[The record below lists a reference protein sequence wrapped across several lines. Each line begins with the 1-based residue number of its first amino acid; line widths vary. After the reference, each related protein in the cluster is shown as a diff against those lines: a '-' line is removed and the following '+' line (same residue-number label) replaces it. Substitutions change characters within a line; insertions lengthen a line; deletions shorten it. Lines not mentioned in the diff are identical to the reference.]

1 MKVAILH
8 GGTSTEAEVS
18 TRNAFH
24 VGKILGALGHKT
36 ELINYDRD
44 MLQKLCRDRPEA
56 AFVCVQGK
64 GHGDGTVQA
73 ILDFL
78 AIPYTGTRTVGA
90 AIINDK
96 IVSKELFEQAG
107 IPTPPW
113 QPLSAA
119 DYRTGNFDLSR
130 IGFPVVAKAP
140 SQGGGFG
147 IEFIKS
153 EKDMPKIKNVFSY
166 NDPVFIEKFICG
178 RFVTVGLL
186 RRNGVLETF
195 PTLEVV
201 SDPPLAK
208 TELDLFEG
216 RYSIRPVNL
225 PEYLNIEFA
234 SLSRRVFAATR
245 AKCYA
250 RVDFMLREEDGK
262 PYALEINAVPGLK
275 PESFYPHG
283 AALHGISENEL
294 IETILKDAVMQDFGI
309 EENRHV

>member
-1 MKVAILH
+1 MKVAIIH

-24 VGKILGALGHKT
+24 VRKILCALGHNA

-44 MLQKLCRDRPEA
+44 MPRKLCRDRPEA

-73 ILDFL
+73 ILDFF
-78 AIPYTGTRTVGA
+78 AIPYTGSRTLAA

-96 IVSKELFEQAG
+96 IVSKELFERVG
-107 IPTPPW
+107 IPTPTW
-113 QPLSAA
+113 QPLSQA
-119 DYRTGNFDLSR
+119 DFKAGNFDFSH
-130 IGFPVVAKAP
+130 IGFPLVAKAP
-140 SQGGGFG
+140 SQGDGVG

-153 EKDMPKIKNVFSY
+153 ENDIPKIENIFVY
-166 NDPVFIEKFICG
+166 DDPILIEKFICG

-186 RRNGVLETF
+186 QRNGVLEAF
-195 PTLEVV
+195 PPLEVA

-216 RYSIRPVNL
+216 SYSIRPVNL

-234 SLSRRVFAATR
+234 SLSRQVFTATR
-245 AKCYA
+245 AKGYA
-250 RVDFMLREEDGK
+250 RVDFMLQEENGK
-262 PYALEINAVPGLK
+262 PCVIEINAVPGLK
-275 PESFYPHG
+275 QESFYPHG

-294 IETILKDAVMQDFGI
+294 IETILKDAVTKDI
-309 EENRHV
+309 VN